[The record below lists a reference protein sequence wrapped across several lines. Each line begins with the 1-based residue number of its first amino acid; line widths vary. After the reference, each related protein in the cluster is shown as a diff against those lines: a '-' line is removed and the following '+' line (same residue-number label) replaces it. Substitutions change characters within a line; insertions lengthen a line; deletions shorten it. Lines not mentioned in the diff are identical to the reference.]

1 MPGNLL
7 GKRPR
12 LAAVSLQHQGNVTMP
27 AIARSLAILLLAL
40 CPSLAAACGETTDC
54 DVESGTYRI
63 RLPEGA
69 TGPIG
74 ALVFAHGYQGS
85 SAGTMRGAG
94 LRRMTEERGLALIA
108 IDALGGDWDL
118 PNAPGHAT
126 VPRDEMVYLDQVVA
140 DAVAKFN
147 IDRDRIVIT
156 GFSAGGMFTWNA
168 ICDRGDA
175 FAGYLPYS
183 GTFWQGPPEGCAG
196 EMQNMIHLHG
206 TADRTVPLAGRP
218 IAETRQGDVAESFA
232 MYMADKGFS
241 PDAGYALGD
250 MTCSHNVAGD
260 KRLDL
265 CLFDGDHDFR
275 VARLGAAY
283 DLLMQ

>member
-1 MPGNLL
+1 MP
-7 GKRPR
+7 
-12 LAAVSLQHQGNVTMP
+12 T
-27 AIARSLAILLLAL
+27 IARCVAILVLTLVPGLAL
-40 CPSLAAACGETTDC
+40 ACGETSDC
-54 DVESGTYRI
+54 TVETGTYRI
-63 RLPEGA
+63 RLPEGV
-69 TGPIG
+69 TGPIP

-85 SAGTMRGAG
+85 SAGTMKGAG
-94 LRRMTEERGLALIA
+94 LRQMTQGRGLALIA
-108 IDALGGDWDL
+108 VDALGGDWDL

-126 VPRDEMVYLDQVVA
+126 VPRDEMAYLDQVVA
-140 DAVAKFN
+140 DAAERFN
-147 IDRDRIVIT
+147 IDPDRVVIT

-168 ICDRGDA
+168 ICARGDA

-183 GTFWQGPPEGCAG
+183 GTFWQGPPEGCSAG
-196 EMQNMIHLHG
+196 AQNVIHLHG
-206 TADRTVPLAGRP
+206 TADRTVPLAGRA

-241 PDAGYALGD
+241 ADQGYMLED
-250 MTCSHNVAGD
+250 MTCNHNSGGG

-275 VARLGAAY
+275 ATRLGAAY

>member
-1 MPGNLL
+1 
-7 GKRPR
+7 
-12 LAAVSLQHQGNVTMP
+12 MP
-27 AIARSLAILLLAL
+27 AFARSLAILLLAL
-40 CPSLAAACGETTDC
+40 SPGLAAACGETSDC
-54 DVESGTYRI
+54 DVETGTYRI

-85 SAGTMRGAG
+85 SAGTMKGAG
-94 LRRMTEERGLALIA
+94 LRRMTQERGLALIA

-126 VPRDEMVYLDQVVA
+126 VPRDEMAYLDQVVA
-140 DAVAKFN
+140 DAARRFDVDPA
-147 IDRDRIVIT
+147 RVVIS
-156 GFSAGGMFTWNA
+156 GFSAGGMFTWTA
-168 ICDRGDA
+168 ICARGDA

-183 GTFWQGPPEGCAG
+183 GTFWQGPPEGCAAD
-196 EMQNMIHLHG
+196 MQNVIHLHG
-206 TADRTVPLAGRP
+206 TRDRTVPLAGRP
-218 IAETRQGDVAESFA
+218 IAETRQGDVAASFA
-232 MYMADKGFS
+232 MYMADKGLT
-241 PDAGYALGD
+241 PTEGYVLDD
-250 MTCSHNVAGD
+250 MTCEHATGGG

-275 VARLGAAY
+275 VTRLGAAY